1 MCTFCSR
8 RLKLKQRLL
17 SELFLF
23 KFWAHSDHK
32 CANSEV
38 LYSRKR
44 LKNHSFE
51 YEFYV
56 HNPHDSKSEILKVSC
71 SCFLN
76 MPGFQRRAPQ
86 TPLYTSLHSIVSTS
100 PHFLLPQ
107 CTSFTA
113 EHRDGASQGGRW
125 RRGGERG
132 R

>member
-1 MCTFCSR
+1 MCTFCSMS
-8 RLKLKQRLL
+8 LKLKQRFL

-32 CANSEV
+32 YGNSKV
-38 LYSRKR
+38 LYSRR
-44 LKNHSFE
+44 SLKNQSFE
-51 YEFYV
+51 YDFYV
-56 HNPHDSKSEILKVSC
+56 HIPHDSKSKILKVSC
-71 SCFLN
+71 SCFLD
-76 MPGFQRRAPQ
+76 MLGFKRRASQ

-113 EHRDGASQGGRW
+113 EHRDGASQGGRR